1 MNINLRRGQQG
12 NWEGNM
18 GCTDFDLPAYNISEY
33 IFGNMFFQMNT
44 QIKLDWRL
52 LQSEHPWTRLL
63 SKENVDTLI
72 NIAMVP
78 ASLYHPC

>member
-18 GCTDFDLPAYNISEY
+18 GCTDFDLPAYYISEY

-44 QIKLDWRL
+44 LIKLTGDYYKVNTL
-52 LQSEHPWTRLL
+52 GPACCPN
-63 SKENVDTLI
+63 KTLI
-72 NIAMVP
+72 
-78 ASLYHPC
+78 L